1 MVTEFQHLRAALGG
15 RKAELHEEEGQ
26 IDSEVSRGGYAAGR
40 RGAEKTLLGSCE
52 LFRSQ
57 GLQTFHGLIVSGDI
71 CGSFPECR

>member
-40 RGAEKTLLGSCE
+40 SGAEKTLLGSCE

-57 GLQTFHGLIVSGDI
+57 GMQAFHAPIVSF
-71 CGSFPECR
+71 GSPATSKRG